1 MSILCKACA
10 VRKRPLMQVTAHP
23 PHQPSL
29 AKDPPATR
37 PSREPVDAILLLL
50 IPDPLHPHATPLK
63 RQPVPSDRFPDVL
76 WTQRTA
82 TFLDR
87 RGHRGLGV
95 TALSVRVR
103 RRHSGSRGRWQIRL
117 LLARLRDPLSLHASR
132 ALNDVAN
139 VELADG
145 AHADNDGLGD
155 GLGDGGVDELNKQVS
170 TIPPDPRN

>member
-1 MSILCKACA
+1 MSVLCKASP
-10 VRKRPLMQVTAHP
+10 VHKRPFMQVTVHP
-23 PHQPSL
+23 SHQPSL

-63 RQPVPSDRFPDVL
+63 RQPVPSNRLPNVL
-76 WTQRTA
+76 WTQRA
-82 TFLDR
+82 PTFLDR
-87 RGHRGLGV
+87 RGHRGLGI
-95 TALSVRVR
+95 TALPVRVGGR
-103 RRHSGSRGRWQIRL
+103 YSGSRRRWQIRL
-117 LLARLRDPLSLHASR
+117 LLARLRNPFGLHASR

-145 AHADNDGLGD
+145 AHANNDGLGD
-155 GLGDGGVDELNKQVS
+155 GLGDGGVDKLNKQVS